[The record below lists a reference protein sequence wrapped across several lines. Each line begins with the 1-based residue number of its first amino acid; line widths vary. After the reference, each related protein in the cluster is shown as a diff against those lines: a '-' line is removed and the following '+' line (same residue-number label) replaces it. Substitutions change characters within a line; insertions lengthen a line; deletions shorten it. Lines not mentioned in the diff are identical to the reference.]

1 MGQPNIKE
9 LSPLSNATAGFIAA
23 FFSSFT
29 LCPTELIKC
38 RLQAMREVQHQQ
50 GIKAGTLISPF
61 QLTKSVLKSEGVP
74 GMFRG
79 LTSTFAREMP
89 GYFFFFGGY
98 ELSRQFLAKY
108 LNVM

>member
-1 MGQPNIKE
+1 
-9 LSPLSNATAGFIAA
+9 
-23 FFSSFT
+23 
-29 LCPTELIKC
+29 
-38 RLQAMREVQHQQ
+38 MREVQHQN
-50 GIKAGTLISPF
+50 GIKGGKLISPF
-61 QLTKSVLKSEGVP
+61 QLTKNVLKKEGIP

-108 LNVM
+108 